1 MRAGIV
7 NVKGSSVSPQCEDKM
22 PVSPSDTQE
31 AVNASA
37 FIPGY
42 VWSPSLIT
50 CQVVQVAIYAIEKR
64 YTVWN
69 LNSSIMPSLPHFQ
82 AKEKLSSPK
91 SAE

>member
-7 NVKGSSVSPQCEDKM
+7 NVKGSSVTPQCEDKM

-31 AVNASA
+31 AVHASA

-50 CQVVQVAIYAIEKR
+50 CQWYRWLAMQLR
-64 YTVWN
+64 SDT
-69 LNSSIMPSLPHFQ
+69 
-82 AKEKLSSPK
+82 LSGTSTLL
-91 SAE
+91 